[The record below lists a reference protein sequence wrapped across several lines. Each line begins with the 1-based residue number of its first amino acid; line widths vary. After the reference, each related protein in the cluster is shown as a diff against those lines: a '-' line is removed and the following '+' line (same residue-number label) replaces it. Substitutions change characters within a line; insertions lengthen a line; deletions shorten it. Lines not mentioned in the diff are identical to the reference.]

1 MCSRWCWVILIAAC
15 SDSLGTGDL
24 CLHQLY
30 CLLKVLRVPD
40 NHPLSYQLGITDA
53 EADMILSGQCR
64 DLGGT
69 RNGRTVENL
78 SALARAKRLAKQ
90 KGLKNDTSEANEA
103 LANGWVERQ
112 VLGEGDDEYC
122 AICQDSMDKDQAL
135 TWCRKGCGNNM
146 HAKCMQTFAQYKVTS
161 RQPVACPLCRE
172 EWNIELLKDDLR
184 GKAALKN
191 SCAPIY
197 CSNCT
202 HSLRSGPFY
211 RCLECTHKGR
221 GHLWALQLAMAIAPP
236 QLKVLT
242 RLRLRRM
249 KIWE

>member
-1 MCSRWCWVILIAAC
+1 MRKIREEVQNTVSRLLPNKHTIMSTSRIAPWLKKPSVSWTATYELLQDTTLLLMGRQGPLVFNVRDEHANVFKVVLGNPHSCTC

-78 SALARAKRLAKQ
+78 SLWRGLSGLPSK

-161 RQPVACPLCRE
+161 RQPVACP
-172 EWNIELLKDDLR
+172 
-184 GKAALKN
+184 
-191 SCAPIY
+191 SVV
-197 CSNCT
+197 
-202 HSLRSGPFY
+202 RSG
-211 RCLECTHKGR
+211 
-221 GHLWALQLAMAIAPP
+221 I
-236 QLKVLT
+236 
-242 RLRLRRM
+242 
-249 KIWE
+249 